1 MEAQNYF
8 IEFLISVC
16 ITLAVVL
23 IPYIAIRLIT
33 HRHIQEKTAKII
45 TIIYSVISFFIFL
58 LIGFL
63 TESEAVSIFPVILWN
78 TIGYFIIKPKN
89 KEPHKIPKSSP
100 DKMRILD
107 SSAAVDPSFDE
118 HTDKRK
124 KERSFKQNHK
134 TNKNKIVIALSVTT
148 AVFGLATIGLTA
160 GVIYQNNEIYTMN
173 EELVS
178 VSRENGNL
186 KEELEWSENTVD
198 AYFSD
203 RNELQAELYAYHKYA
218 VCVNKNSTYYHKP
231 NCEFLDK
238 PNFNIYSAEE
248 AKSRGYSECPY
259 CF

>member
-1 MEAQNYF
+1 MNAQNYLLN
-8 IEFLISVC
+8 ILISII

-58 LIGFL
+58 IIGFL
-63 TESEAVSIFPVILWN
+63 TESEAVLIFLVILWN
-78 TIGYFIIKPKN
+78 TIGYFIIKPES
-89 KEPHKIPKSSP
+89 KEPQEIPKSSP

-107 SSAAVDPSFDE
+107 SSVTIDSSFDE

-124 KERSFKQNHK
+124 KERSFKQKQK
-134 TNKNKIVIALSVTT
+134 TNNKIVIALSVTT

-186 KEELEWSENTVD
+186 KEELEWSENTAD